1 MSLSVSKPTS
11 SNDTAASV
19 AAEVEA
25 TQPASHFYRVVWRW
39 HFYAG
44 LFVVPFM
51 VMLALTGIIY
61 LFKPQLDALMYR
73 SLLFVPTTATESLP
87 PSQLVAAAQAAHP
100 DATVTTYRTPE
111 AADRSAQVT
120 VVPSG
125 GGKLLVFVNPYTGE
139 VLGER
144 DEDRTL
150 QSIAV
155 KMHGEL
161 LIGTTG
167 DRLIELAA
175 SWGLVLVVTGLYLW
189 WPRKGGWVWGVLL
202 PRLRG
207 KRLFWRDM
215 HAVVGFWGALLV
227 AFMILTGL
235 PWTGFWGEQF
245 AQVWN
250 RYPAHL
256 WADVPLSTQLTGSLN
271 DETTKVVP
279 WAAEVLPLP
288 ESDGEHATH
297 GTGDGSATEPTQPVA
312 GVAAGVPVNVD
323 SVVALAV
330 ASGAPAGFTVSLPGD
345 ETGVYTIAAA
355 PNQPQ
360 GQMTLHIDQYS
371 GQVLADIRWA
381 QYGLVPKAVELGI
394 SLHEG
399 RYFGLAN
406 QLLMLGASLVILT
419 LALSGVILWWQ
430 RRPAGRLG
438 VPTMPAN
445 FPLWKG
451 GVAII
456 VGMALLFPLVALSLL
471 VVLTLDFLL
480 LSRVPALRQVLG

>member
-1 MSLSVSKPTS
+1 MSLSVTQPTPAS
-11 SNDTAASV
+11 ESAPSV

-25 TQPASHFYRVVWRW
+25 TQPASRFYRVVWRW

-51 VMLALTGIIY
+51 VMLALTGIVY
-61 LFKPQLDALMYR
+61 LFKPQLDTLMYR
-73 SLLFVPTTATESLP
+73 PLLFVPPATTEALP
-87 PSQLVAAAQAAHP
+87 PTALVTAAQAAHP
-100 DATVTTYRTPE
+100 NATATTYRPPE

-120 VVPSG
+120 VVPPG
-125 GGKLLVFVNPYTGE
+125 GGKLLVFVNPYTAQ

-144 DEDRTL
+144 DEERTL

-155 KMHGEL
+155 KLHGEL
-161 LIGTTG
+161 LIGTPG

-189 WPRKGGWVWGVLL
+189 WPRKGSRVWGVLL

-207 KRLFWRDM
+207 RRLFWRDL

-235 PWTGFWGEQF
+235 PWTGYWGEQF
-245 AQVWN
+245 AKVWS
-250 RYPAHL
+250 RYPAQL
-256 WADVPLSTQLTGSLN
+256 WDDVPLSTQLTGSLN
-271 DETTKVVP
+271 DGTTKLVP
-279 WAAEVLPLP
+279 WAAEPLPLP
-288 ESDGEHATH
+288 ESDASHAAH
-297 GTGDGSATEPTQPVA
+297 GGGDGSATEPMVPVA
-312 GVAAGVPVNVD
+312 GVPAGIPVNLD
-323 SVVALAV
+323 SVVALA
-330 ASGAPAGFTVSLPGD
+330 AANGAPAGYTVSLPGD

-360 GQMTLHIDQYS
+360 RQMTLHVDQYS
-371 GQVLADIRWA
+371 GQVLADVRWA
-381 QYGLVPKAVELGI
+381 QYGLVPRAVELGI
-394 SLHEG
+394 ALHEG

-406 QLLMLGASLVILT
+406 QLLMLGASLMILT
-419 LALSGVILWWQ
+419 LAVSGVVLWWQ

-438 VPTMPAN
+438 APAMPPS

-456 VGMALLFPLVALSLL
+456 VVMGLLFPLVGLSLL
-471 VVLTLDFLL
+471 AVLALDFLL
-480 LSRVPALRQVLG
+480 LARVPVLRQALG